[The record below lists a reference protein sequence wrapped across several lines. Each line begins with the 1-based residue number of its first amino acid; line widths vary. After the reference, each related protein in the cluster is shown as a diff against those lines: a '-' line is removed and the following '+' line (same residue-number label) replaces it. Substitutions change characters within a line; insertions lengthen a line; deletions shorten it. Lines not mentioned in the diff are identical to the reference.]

1 MTNLL
6 YLPVASQS
14 VSRGVFLALGG
25 GGGGGGNAGQRT
37 FDKVTFPDFVLSA
50 SHLLRGSLTQRSHRL
65 SLLCSGSLRAMKEA
79 LRALLWSMFSDKSPL
94 SETLILSTWPPSHDA
109 VTSLVEFLTK
119 PLTREEDVSE
129 ASDQQ
134 LSVEDIE
141 SWLTISPS
149 VGRILDVA
157 FGMSLYHRTISSHQ
171 PPPEIVSLVGI
182 PVKEEEEEEGGGN
195 LDTQRVLVPLQ
206 IPHPINQGPVTSL
219 LLSPPTL
226 LMINSYLPA
235 EVRGQLYPLF
245 ISRYHGQSFSTLCK
259 GLVGSGPSLL
269 VIRDTGGHVFGG
281 FASVSWQFGPQFTG
295 IYIHM
300 PHLSSVHSFP
310 SSPSLQATVSVSC
323 SPYTQQWQ
331 STQPLAITKTTCT
344 CSRLPRPCQMDW

>member
-1 MTNLL
+1 MTDLL
-6 YLPVASQS
+6 YLPVASES
-14 VSRGVFLALGG
+14 VSRSVFLALGG
-25 GGGGGGNAGQRT
+25 GGGGGGGGGKAGQRT
-37 FDKVTFPDFVLSA
+37 VTFPDFVLSA
-50 SHLLRGSLTQRSHRL
+50 SHLLRGSLTQRSQRL

-79 LRALLWSMFSDKSPL
+79 LQALLCSMFSDKSPL

-129 ASDQQ
+129 ASDLQ

-157 FGMSLYHRTISSHQ
+157 FGTSLYHRTISSHQ
-171 PPPEIVSLVGI
+171 PPAEIVSLVGI
-182 PVKEEEEEEGGGN
+182 PVKEEEEEGGGN

-206 IPHPINQGPVTSL
+206 IPHPIHQGPVTSL

-245 ISRYHGQSFSTLCK
+245 ISQYHGQSFSTLCK

-295 IYIHM
+295 I
-300 PHLSSVHSFP
+300 
-310 SSPSLQATVSVSC
+310 
-323 SPYTQQWQ
+323 
-331 STQPLAITKTTCT
+331 
-344 CSRLPRPCQMDW
+344 